1 MIKAANS
8 VDAKEKP
15 ISIPIA
21 GNYIQQLIE
30 RHLPSAPIACNH
42 VSSDQTA
49 KAIYA
54 TKSCHPTELLWK
66 ELPYAALQQEVN
78 KMHITCCANC
88 FTPLIELEAEWA
100 RVHQIAQMRKIS
112 NQNQIAS
119 LQDLRDTISYF
130 SMHQNKS
137 FSPIEVESSAIG
149 RLQDACEVF
158 SLAESAVKC
167 PSCEDEIYCS
177 IECQQDAFWDSH
189 GLLCAG
195 SKQQVSA
202 ITQFFAFAKQT
213 NELFVLAAKILAKI
227 LIGYIKTSNLPNARA
242 VIEQFNTPPWWN
254 VAEFEREEH
263 YGKSEEAFRAS
274 LEAVL
279 HQAFEYLMVGLM
291 ENVASFLDSIG
302 SSSPAFTAESVI
314 TACKECL
321 NVDVY
326 AQLVGLFVVKNIRM
340 EIDHP
345 FQTLQISLMDLQT
358 EQLIS
363 STLEESIQRVQQ
375 TLLLVLSE
383 TNAEL
388 SDSDSDSMDILIP
401 NVIGSAFLP
410 IICTMNHNVTP
421 NCTVLFTRSGQAS
434 VFVIKN
440 VKQGEELSMQYDET
454 DSP

>member
-1 MIKAANS
+1 MLVKFFRSRKAQSS
-8 VDAKEKP
+8 V
-15 ISIPIA
+15 
-21 GNYIQQLIE
+21 
-30 RHLPSAPIACNH
+30 LPVRMRYTALSNVSRMH
-42 VSSDQTA
+42 SGTHTVSS
-49 KAIYA
+49 
-54 TKSCHPTELLWK
+54 
-66 ELPYAALQQEVN
+66 ALV
-78 KMHITCCANC
+78 
-88 FTPLIELEAEWA
+88 P
-100 RVHQIAQMRKIS
+100 S
-112 NQNQIAS
+112 NRFRPSHNFLHSQNVRFNSI
-119 LQDLRDTISYF
+119 
-130 SMHQNKS
+130 HHNS
-137 FSPIEVESSAIG
+137 FSQFVSVE
-149 RLQDACEVF
+149 
-158 SLAESAVKC
+158 
-167 PSCEDEIYCS
+167 
-177 IECQQDAFWDSH
+177 
-189 GLLCAG
+189 
-195 SKQQVSA
+195 
-202 ITQFFAFAKQT
+202 T

-227 LIGYIKTSNLPNARA
+227 LIGYIKTSNLPNAQA

-440 VKQGEELSMQYDET
+440 VKVGAAFAVPNIYHCNVCIV
-454 DSP
+454 